1 MDATRDP
8 RRRSSSSCRRA
19 ASRRARSRTA
29 PRCAPTRSCSTA
41 GTSLQ
46 VPHADLGTTTIEGS
60 RFRLSR
66 TPARIPE
73 SAPTYGRDTAWV
85 LGDLLGYDEARITEL
100 VASGALD

>member
-1 MDATRDP
+1 MAIEQALQARGIPASAVQDSVALCADAQLLHR
-8 RRRSSSSCRRA
+8 
-19 ASRRARSRTA
+19 
-29 PRCAPTRSCSTA
+29 
-41 GTSLQ
+41 GHVLQ

-60 RFRLSR
+60 RFLLSR

>member
-1 MDATRDP
+1 MTWPGPTEQTRQVIA
-8 RRRSSSSCRRA
+8 RRRRHDE
-19 ASRRARSRTA
+19 ASETKQDAS
-29 PRCAPTRSCSTA
+29 
-41 GTSLQ
+41 

-66 TPARIPE
+66 TPARLPE

-85 LGDLLGYDEARITEL
+85 LAELLGYDEARITEL